1 MNENI
6 VELLLY
12 LFENYIYESD
22 SEKIDKKS
30 LHKGLTQA
38 GFACLTIND
47 AFSWLESL
55 QTDIVDYR
63 NLTISPDSYRVFSHT
78 EQTKLDTQCQDFIY
92 YLNDSGVLDNQQRE
106 ILINAV
112 MKLDAP
118 DFDVD
123 DLQWLALMVLF
134 SQPDQEQAFEHL
146 EALMFETSEIY
157 EH

>member
-22 SEKIDKKS
+22 SEKIDKQS
-30 LHKGLTQA
+30 LHKGLSQA
-38 GFACLTIND
+38 GFASLTIND
-47 AFSWLESL
+47 AFSWLETL
-55 QTDIVDYR
+55 QSDIVLFRD
-63 NLTISPDSYRVFSHT
+63 LTISSDGFRVFSQT
-78 EQTKLDTQCQDFIY
+78 EQIKLDTECQDFIY

-112 MKLDAP
+112 MKLETP

-134 SQPDQEQAFEHL
+134 SQPDQEHAFAHL

>member
-22 SEKIDKKS
+22 SEKIDKQS

-38 GFACLTIND
+38 GFASLTIND
-47 AFSWLESL
+47 AFSWLETL
-55 QTDIVDYR
+55 QSDIVLFRD
-63 NLTISPDSYRVFSHT
+63 LTISSDGFRVFSQT
-78 EQTKLDTQCQDFIY
+78 EQIKLDTECQDFIY

-112 MKLDAP
+112 MKLETP

-134 SQPDQEQAFEHL
+134 SQPDQEQAFAHL

>member
-22 SEKIDKKS
+22 SKKIDKQT
-30 LHKGLTQA
+30 LQKGLTQA
-38 GFACLTIND
+38 GFASLTIND
-47 AFSWLESL
+47 AFSWLDTL
-55 QTDIVDYR
+55 QTDILNYR
-63 NLTISPDSYRVFSHT
+63 NLTISSDSYRVFSQS
-78 EQTKLDTQCQDFIY
+78 EQTKLDTECQDFIY

-112 MKLDAP
+112 MKLETP

-134 SQPDQEQAFEHL
+134 SQPDQEQAFAHL